1 MTRPAA
7 AVLAE
12 TAPLSPTRRKV
23 REDAGGRLDHAL
35 PRAVWL
41 DHHYSVLPSE
51 RRRPVVVRGTDRWY
65 HFTQVVRRA
74 VNPRAKRR
82 VVVRP
87 SGLMTGVGT
96 KRR

>member
-1 MTRPAA
+1 
-7 AVLAE
+7 VE
-12 TAPLSPTRRKV
+12 
-23 REDAGGRLDHAL
+23 
-35 PRAVWL
+35 
-41 DHHYSVLPSE
+41 
-51 RRRPVVVRGTDRWY
+51 VRGTDRWY

-87 SGLMTGVGT
+87 GGLMTGVGT